1 MNKRKIAMIA
11 AGVLSIITVF
21 LPYYIVESET
31 IMGGIPIVGKSPRLL
46 IMNFSGVAILVTGL
60 VIIGFVVDRLKKGVI
75 VASALNLASLFW
87 GFIEM
92 ARLRANLETSAIIE
106 NRYIEVHSGP
116 GLLMVFVSGAAVIGA
131 AVCYVW
137 YMIKQDE

>member
-1 MNKRKIAMIA
+1 MMA

-31 IMGGIPIVGKSPRLL
+31 LMGGIPMVGKSPRLL
-46 IMNFSGVAILVTGL
+46 ITNFSGVAILVTGL

-116 GLLMVFVSGAAVIGA
+116 GLFMVFVSGAVVIGA

-137 YMIKQDE
+137 YMFKQDE

>member
-1 MNKRKIAMIA
+1 MNKRKIAMMA

-31 IMGGIPIVGKSPRLL
+31 LMGGIPMVGKSPKLL
-46 IMNFSGVAILVTGL
+46 ITNFSGVAILVTGL

-116 GLLMVFVSGAAVIGA
+116 GLFMVFVSGAVVIGA

-137 YMIKQDE
+137 YMFKQDE

>member
-1 MNKRKIAMIA
+1 MMA

-31 IMGGIPIVGKSPRLL
+31 LMGGIPMVGKSPRLL
-46 IMNFSGVAILVTGL
+46 ITNFSGV
-60 VIIGFVVDRLKKGVI
+60 
-75 VASALNLASLFW
+75 
-87 GFIEM
+87 
-92 ARLRANLETSAIIE
+92 
-106 NRYIEVHSGP
+106 GP

>member
-1 MNKRKIAMIA
+1 MNKRKIAMMA

-31 IMGGIPIVGKSPRLL
+31 LMGGIPMVGKSPRLL
-46 IMNFSGVAILVTGL
+46 ITNFSGVAILVTGL

-116 GLLMVFVSGAAVIGA
+116 GLFMVFVSGAVVIGA

-137 YMIKQDE
+137 YMFKHDE

>member
-1 MNKRKIAMIA
+1 M
-11 AGVLSIITVF
+11 
-21 LPYYIVESET
+21 
-31 IMGGIPIVGKSPRLL
+31 
-46 IMNFSGVAILVTGL
+46 
-60 VIIGFVVDRLKKGVI
+60 
-75 VASALNLASLFW
+75 FW

>member
-1 MNKRKIAMIA
+1 MNKRKIAMMA

-31 IMGGIPIVGKSPRLL
+31 LMGGIPMVGKSPRLL
-46 IMNFSGVAILVTGL
+46 ITNFSGVAILVTGL

-116 GLLMVFVSGAAVIGA
+116 GLFMVFVSGAVVIGA

-137 YMIKQDE
+137 YMFKQDE